1 MMEGGDGTGREA
13 KKGGPDHEM
22 WMFEVLGRLMQSS
35 HPQYCYYDNGPSLR
49 FDPYNT
55 FDS

>member
-1 MMEGGDGTGREA
+1 MMEEGDGTGREA

-35 HPQYCYYDNGPSLR
+35 HPQYCYYDNGPSHS